1 MEMKLLNTSN
11 LEMAATLYALG
22 FPIKGI
28 YPTGNGVQMQFFFLD
43 DEKTRQ
49 AMQDYYDRKLRIEP
63 NEVFWA
69 RREILTRM
77 KNEKSI
83 EKLPED
89 RN

>member
-1 MEMKLLNTSN
+1 MEMKLLNTSS

-28 YPTGNGVQMQFFFLD
+28 YPTGQGIQMEFFFVD

-49 AMQDYYDRKLRIEP
+49 AMQNYYDRKLRIEP

-77 KNEKSI
+77 KHEKI
-83 EKLPED
+83 PEKLPEN
-89 RN
+89 RG